1 MVPAMLN
8 VKMSHGD
15 IGDNFIIHNAQNIH
29 AQYENIL
36 YHSISMSCPFKS
48 IFGDPGTGVH
58 AMRIPVL
65 DIAVVDTS
73 LTFMGAWAI
82 QRVWFPAVPYWKV
95 FLVFFLIGELMHW
108 LFCVKSRVLEY
119 AGVL

>member
-1 MVPAMLN
+1 
-8 VKMSHGD
+8 
-15 IGDNFIIHNAQNIH
+15 
-29 AQYENIL
+29 
-36 YHSISMSCPFKS
+36 MSCPFKS

-58 AMRIPVL
+58 AMRIPGL
-65 DIAVVDTS
+65 DIALVDTA
-73 LTFMGAWAI
+73 LTFVGAWAI
-82 QRVWFPAVPYWKV
+82 QHWFFPKTSYLTV